1 MSGPSTVVIDASV
14 AIAIARNEPAGAVA
28 GAAIDRWTREGVRIV
43 VPSHF
48 WLEVANVL
56 QRRHRWGGA
65 AVFEAIHELDRLAF
79 ETAEVDRPLLLSAI
93 DLSERFG
100 LSAYDAAYLALTDA
114 LGGTLFTLDRALR
127 AAAGSRAASP
137 DRHRLS
143 EPPATYEHAVTWPN
157 YKRASAYLAKLR
169 AEAAR
174 PSEAARPG

>member
-14 AIAIARNEPAGAVA
+14 AVAIARREPDGAPAVA
-28 GAAIDRWTREGVRIV
+28 AINLWTRDGVRIV

-48 WLEVANVL
+48 WLEVTNTL
-56 QRRHRWGGA
+56 QRRHRWGSA

-137 DRHRLS
+137 DGHRLS
-143 EPPATYEHAVTWPN
+143 ESAVVYERAVTWPN
-157 YKRASAYLAKLR
+157 YKHASAYLAKLR

-174 PSEAARPG
+174 PS